1 MHMGVQCFKIEQQE
15 DYKQVNNYR
24 PQLFKRLKA

>member
-15 DYKQVNNYR
+15 DNKASEYR